1 MADLRVSKSAFAI
14 FIAGGYMLADIVSR
28 CFYVPQILLSLSWH
42 LYVAGL
48 VFLTFRGDTGKK
60 VLTASMI
67 ITAVTL
73 TGNFSGSF
81 FSCLALFWRHR
92 VNNIEVPFISEREGC
107 IIGFVSLAVSLW
119 AVNSMGKYKDTAPT
133 FCPDGGMDI
142 QRSGGKDA
150 GCFGSGYPGREKWY
164 LMLSLPLL
172 AITAVA
178 DVAAFGASKGI
189 SVRSGGNMGLYYDQI
204 FSHLEF
210 CVLTA
215 LSMFAAGFYVLG
227 MNRIYLEQQKS
238 SQYQAQVA
246 AYKMLEEQY
255 SRSERL
261 RHDMKNHMR
270 ALSGLLEKR
279 EWEKMTA
286 YLNKMNDSSGL
297 LDEDEVTGN
306 RVVDVLLTQKRKL
319 AESRNIL
326 WECDVQMPGKC
337 CISEFDLCVLFGN
350 ILDNAVEACGKM
362 QDIPPHGQA
371 CERMQDIP
379 PHGQACEGQWDA
391 QAGDGAPVGRRFINI
406 QAKSVKKCFLLEV
419 KNSTDL
425 KETEEAGA
433 GEGKRRKGHGIGL
446 MNVRDVVQSY
456 HGAMNIKVGEGA
468 FVITVLIPQNDAAYD
483 RKQTV

>member
-1 MADLRVSKSAFAI
+1 MADLRVSKAVFAL

-42 LYVAGL
+42 LYLAGL
-48 VFLTFRGDTGKK
+48 VFWMFRGDTGKK

-107 IIGFVSLAVSLW
+107 LIGFVSLAVSLW
-119 AVNSMGKYKDTAPT
+119 AVNSMGKYKDTAPA
-133 FCPDGGMDI
+133 FCTDGGMDI

-350 ILDNAVEACGKM
+350 ILDNAVEACG
-362 QDIPPHGQA
+362 
-371 CERMQDIP
+371 RMQDIP
-379 PHGQACEGQWDA
+379 PHGQACEG

>member
-1 MADLRVSKSAFAI
+1 MMADLRVSKAAFAL

-107 IIGFVSLAVSLW
+107 MIGFFSLTVSLW
-119 AVNSMGKYKDTAPT
+119 AVNSMGKYKDTAPA

-326 WECDVQMPGKC
+326 WECDVRMPEKC

-350 ILDNAVEACGKM
+350 ILDNAVEACG
-362 QDIPPHGQA
+362 
-371 CERMQDIP
+371 RMQDIP
-379 PHGQACEGQWDA
+379 PHGQACEGQRDA

>member
-1 MADLRVSKSAFAI
+1 
-14 FIAGGYMLADIVSR
+14 
-28 CFYVPQILLSLSWH
+28 
-42 LYVAGL
+42 
-48 VFLTFRGDTGKK
+48 
-60 VLTASMI
+60 MI
-67 ITAVTL
+67 
-73 TGNFSGSF
+73 GF
-81 FSCLALFWRHR
+81 FSLT
-92 VNNIEVPFISEREGC
+92 
-107 IIGFVSLAVSLW
+107 VSLW
-119 AVNSMGKYKDTAPT
+119 AVNSMGKYKDTAPA

-326 WECDVQMPGKC
+326 WECDVRMPEKC

-350 ILDNAVEACGKM
+350 ILDNAVEACG
-362 QDIPPHGQA
+362 
-371 CERMQDIP
+371 RMQDIP
-379 PHGQACEGQWDA
+379 PHGQACEGQRDA

>member
-1 MADLRVSKSAFAI
+1 MMADLRVSKAAFAL

-107 IIGFVSLAVSLW
+107 MIGFFSLTVSLW
-119 AVNSMGKYKDTAPT
+119 AVNSMGKYKDTAPA
-133 FCPDGGMDI
+133 FCPDGGVDI

-326 WECDVQMPGKC
+326 WECDVRMPEKC

-350 ILDNAVEACGKM
+350 ILDNAVEACG
-362 QDIPPHGQA
+362 
-371 CERMQDIP
+371 RMQDIP
-379 PHGQACEGQWDA
+379 PHGQACEGQRDA